1 MSFVKVT
8 PPFDIRVNFWDN
20 NYQIALIQPFKKL
33 YDRDKTKDKS
43 VSSKEMWCIWL
54 YQDPSTDN
62 KIGKLPKE
70 QKIESIHTYYSD
82 FDFDDEDIKEC
93 IESYDMYCLTPAA
106 KAFKEEEA
114 SLIKRAKFMAEKE
127 YTFDEVAKDSKGA
140 HIFVAGKPLIL
151 KGTATELDR
160 MRANTLKIYQ
170 QYAEVVKMF
179 SDEENNV
186 RIWGGGTEG
195 LLDEGGLIDFDD
207 E

>member
-1 MSFVKVT
+1 MSFVKVV

-20 NYQIALIQPFKKL
+20 NYQIALINPFKKL

-43 VSSKEMWCIWL
+43 VSSKEMWCIWMH
-54 YQDPSTDN
+54 QDPSSEN
-62 KIGKLPKE
+62 KIGKLPQE
-70 QKIESIHTYYSD
+70 QKVESIKVYYPD
-82 FDFDDEDIKEC
+82 FDISDEIIKEC
-93 IESYDMYCLTPAA
+93 IENYDMYCLTPAA

-127 YTFDEVAKDSKGA
+127 YTFDEVARDDKGG
-140 HIFVAGKPLIL
+140 IVYVAGKPLVI
-151 KGTATELDR
+151 KGTATELDK

-170 QYAEVVKMF
+170 QYSEVRKMF
-179 SDEENNV
+179 IDEENNI

-195 LLDEGGLIDFDD
+195 LLDEGNLIDFD